1 MRPVQPDRAG
11 TVLARVGWWAC
22 RHLSGAGG
30 VFGTVLCGVWVL
42 LGLSRAADVWCSFC
56 LAEPQMLL
64 YAKGLTIGTFF

>member
-1 MRPVQPDRAG
+1 MRLVLPHRAG

-30 VFGTVLCGVWVL
+30 VIGTVLCRVCAML
-42 LGLSRAADVWCSFC
+42 CLGLAAAAWCSFC